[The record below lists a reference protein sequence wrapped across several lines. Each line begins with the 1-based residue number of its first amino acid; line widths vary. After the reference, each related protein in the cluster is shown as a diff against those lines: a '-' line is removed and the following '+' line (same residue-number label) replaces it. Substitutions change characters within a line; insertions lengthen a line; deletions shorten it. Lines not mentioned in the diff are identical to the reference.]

1 MSQTSNVAPLR
12 IADNASAIRHLFIRN
27 LVLDVEIG
35 VYASEKGRKQ
45 PVRLNVDLSVVDI
58 RTLDDRLEQV
68 VDYAEIVARIRAIVA
83 AGHINLA
90 ETLAEHIAATCL
102 EDVRVRAAR
111 VRVEKL
117 AVIDGAESAGVEIE
131 RVRG

>member
-12 IADNASAIRHLFIRN
+12 IANSAAAIRHLFIRN
-27 LVLDVEIG
+27 LVVDAEIG

-45 PVRLNVDLSVVDI
+45 PVRLNIDLSVADI
-58 RTLDDRLEQV
+58 RLLDDRLEHV
-68 VDYAEIVARIRAIVA
+68 VDYAQIVARIRAIIA

-90 ETLAEHIAATCL
+90 ETLAERIAATCL
-102 EDVRVRAAR
+102 EDGRVRAAR

-117 AVIDGAESAGVEIE
+117 AVIDGAESAGIEIE